1 MNNNIPTEQDIT
13 NLQINNGSPS
23 DVKEEK
29 KIRTRKVT
37 PTTHP
42 LPHSG
47 SNFEQ
52 HLKIIR
58 AYFIATNEGKKA
70 VMYKDF
76 EHSGLDFHHTYISA
90 NNKFLQDLGL
100 IEQSGSYGMYV
111 PTKNALEYQRHID
124 WGQKEKALAILKE
137 LVKNSW
143 FWESVKQVLL
153 IQENG
158 TEENDLLNKLGAD
171 SNANRDKHMGS
182 LKILISY
189 LENVGLVK
197 RDEKT
202 NKIKM
207 ALGLMPE
214 ETSPTNP
221 VNEEKGIGTQIIET
235 NQKPFVASQP
245 ALTAQN
251 TPPKEPDHYRE
262 EPGRFTLRVKLD
274 EISIQLLEEEIKFIK
289 SKYAL
294 LQKMKKVDEETK
306 TIS

>member
-1 MNNNIPTEQDIT
+1 MNDNTPNEQDLT
-13 NLQINNGSPS
+13 SSQTTNGSPP
-23 DVKEEK
+23 DAKEGRK
-29 KIRTRKVT
+29 FRIRIVT

-42 LPHSG
+42 LPHTG
-47 SNFEQ
+47 SNIEQ
-52 HLKIIR
+52 HLKIIK

-76 EHSGLDFHHTYISA
+76 EHSGLDFHHTYVSA

-100 IEQSGSYGMYV
+100 IEQSGSHGMYI
-111 PTKNALEYQRHID
+111 PTKNAIEFQRYTD
-124 WGQKEKALAILKE
+124 WGQKEKALDILRD

-171 SNANRDKHMGS
+171 SKANRDKHIGS

-189 LENVGLVK
+189 LEYVGLVK

-207 ALGLMPE
+207 ALELMPKE
-214 ETSPTNP
+214 PSPTRL
-221 VNEEKGIGTQIIET
+221 VNEEKGFESQIIET
-235 NQKPFVASQP
+235 NQKPLVASQLV
-245 ALTAQN
+245 LTAQN
-251 TPPKEPDHYRE
+251 IPSKEPDHYRE
-262 EPGRFTLRVKLD
+262 EPGHFTLRVKLD
-274 EISIQLLEEEIKFIK
+274 EISIQLLEEEIKYIK
-289 SKYAL
+289 GKHAL
-294 LQKMKKVDEETK
+294 LLKTKKADEEAK